1 MKSPLRP
8 GSIAVAKQ
16 ARLQTL
22 YHELRRKVLVFLM
35 QNVRIVLD
43 FYTKGLQITCILG
56 LGKNHLMFFCF
67 CFNWDCLFLPWG
79 QSSERVLHKH

>member
-56 LGKNHLMFFCF
+56 LGNNHLMFFFVFVLIGTAYF
-67 CFNWDCLFLPWG
+67 CH
-79 QSSERVLHKH
+79 ERVLHKH